1 MVRSLSFIH
10 LFIIL
15 AVGYI
20 GGALLFREVPVS
32 ASEKLIG
39 FFDPR
44 VVALADG
51 ALARPLFTLVGFLL
65 VVFLLSMNSKSRY
78 VVLLIGAMKC
88 VLFGLSSSYLLASGM
103 KLVTYTI
110 WWFPFQMLI
119 CMLFLLYCIV
129 LSPPYFQRIA
139 KKQRNVQAIPVI
151 VGVYLVIIL
160 IEMTIYH
167 FFVR

>member
-20 GGALLFREVPVS
+20 GGALLFREVPLT

-44 VVALADG
+44 IISLADG
-51 ALARPLFTLVGFLL
+51 TLARPLLTLIGFLL
-65 VVFLLSMNSKSRY
+65 VVFLLSMNSKTRY
-78 VVLLIGAMKC
+78 VVLLIGAIKC

-110 WWFPFQMLI
+110 WWFPFQLLT
-119 CMLFLLYCIV
+119 CMLFLMYCIV

-139 KKQRNVQAIPVI
+139 KKQRNLQAVPVLVGAYLFI
-151 VGVYLVIIL
+151 VLV
-160 IEMTIYH
+160 EMTIFH